1 MQKITLKPFQ
11 ITAIEEL
18 KNFFFLKL
26 KKDTKQIM
34 KFKAPTGS
42 GKTIMMAQFVRDVVN
57 DPRLNEDICFLW
69 ASIGGGDEGDLAAQ
83 SRKKFMEYYDGS
95 SEVLISSLDDIN
107 ANKILEIN
115 EIMFFNWS
123 KIKAR
128 NKEGRKLRRQN
139 EWGITWDNMLAKT
152 KEQNRKIILLIDE
165 AHRETSST
173 LSTEEINESIAPQIE
188 FHITATHKN
197 EDAGFDAEIKK
208 EDVIKEGLMREYIKS
223 QIKEDFKNIKEDLNF
238 HVLKLAVEKR
248 KELAKIY
255 SDLSI
260 NVNPLLMIQL
270 PNDTNLEKDIEGK
283 NLPKNEQILNKDLIL
298 ADLLRLG
305 IDKNKIAFW
314 FSGEKKIGD
323 VKDDLESIKNTQS
336 DVEVLLF
343 KVAPATGWDCP
354 RAQVMVMYREIQ
366 SPSFNTQL
374 LGRILRTSEGKHYEN
389 EKLNISY
396 LYTTYNKT
404 DIKKGEE
411 DAIKRGYDNEQGNNQ
426 NKIFHTELK
435 SGIDQIELETFTSQR
450 LSYNDLGISFQETF
464 IKTAQQ
470 FYKNKKELKN
480 AGFAFEKADV
490 NILTDAKIGLGIDGI
505 DFVQDSGI
513 WDTQKAYKKLCLDT
527 LNNLESKHKY
537 GNISRSWSKLKS
549 ALNVWFADYLEF
561 ENREEY
567 YGYIVRDLSKGS
579 NSVLLPIIE
588 KSLVDYKPI
597 REKEEKNKAE
607 SKKLT
612 SLKLFPKGKEDYAL
626 NYEIFESEKCVYKEC
641 YIRKDKILEKSTG
654 EYAFIKFLED
664 NSKVVWWWKNGDSGA
679 EYFSVMK
686 EDGHLF
692 FPDFFIKTKKYV
704 YIIDTKSN
712 FTLDSDKMKAL
723 NLWLKNYK
731 SNKNIK
737 NKIDFKVGFVKL
749 KNGLWKI
756 SDDDLL
762 KSSSWENFNLE

>member
-26 KKDTKQIM
+26 KKDTKQVM

-69 ASIGGGDEGDLAAQ
+69 ASIGGSNEGDLASQ
-83 SRKKFMEYYDGS
+83 SRKKFMEYYDGA
-95 SEVLISSLDDIN
+95 SEVLVSSLDDIN
-107 ANKILEIN
+107 ANKVLESN

-152 KEQNRKIILLIDE
+152 KERNRKIILLIDE
-165 AHRETSST
+165 AQRETGSP
-173 LSTEEINESIAPQIE
+173 LSTEEINENIAPQIE

-197 EDAGFDAEIKK
+197 EEEGFDAEVKK
-208 EDVIKEGLMREYIKS
+208 EDVIKEGLMRRYIKS
-223 QIKEDFKNIKEDLNF
+223 QIKEDFKNMKEDLNF
-238 HVLKLAVEKR
+238 HVLRLAIEKR
-248 KELAKIY
+248 NELVRTY
-255 SDLSI
+255 SDLNI
-260 NVNPLLMIQL
+260 EVNPLLMVQL
-270 PNDTNLEKDIEGK
+270 PNDTNLEKDVDGN
-283 NLPKNEQILNKDLIL
+283 NLPKSEQILNRDLIL
-298 ADLLRLG
+298 SDLLKLG
-305 IDKNKIAFW
+305 INKNKIAFW

-323 VKDDLESIKNTQS
+323 VKDDLEGIRNNQS

-354 RAQVMVMYREIQ
+354 RAQVLVMYREIK

-404 DIKKGEE
+404 DIKKSEDDAAKKGYANDQGE
-411 DAIKRGYDNEQGNNQ
+411 NQ

-435 SGIDQIELETFTSQR
+435 DGVDQIELETFTSQR

-464 IKTAQQ
+464 INIAKS
-470 FYKNKKELKN
+470 FYKNKNELKK
-480 AGFAFEKADV
+480 AGFVFEKADI

-505 DFVQDSGI
+505 DYIQDSGV

-549 ALNVWFADYLEF
+549 ALNVWFSDYLGF
-561 ENREEY
+561 ENRDEY

-579 NSVLLPIIE
+579 NSVLLPVIE
-588 KSLVDYKPI
+588 KSLIDYKPI
-597 REKEEKNKAE
+597 REKEENKKAE
-607 SKKLT
+607 NKKQMDF
-612 SLKLFPKGKEDYAL
+612 KLFPKSNEDYAI
-626 NYEIFESEKCVYKEC
+626 NYEKIINFE
-641 YIRKDKILEKSTG
+641 ILWLLS
-654 EYAFIKFLED
+654 ISLMKFQIVL
-664 NSKVVWWWKNGDSGA
+664 
-679 EYFSVMK
+679 
-686 EDGHLF
+686 
-692 FPDFFIKTKKYV
+692 I
-704 YIIDTKSN
+704 
-712 FTLDSDKMKAL
+712 AL
-723 NLWLKNYK
+723 NMK
-731 SNKNIK
+731 
-737 NKIDFKVGFVKL
+737 FH
-749 KNGLWKI
+749 
-756 SDDDLL
+756 
-762 KSSSWENFNLE
+762 